1 VSSMSATRMI
11 RVHAAARRAATFILL
26 GASAGGAQA
35 APRAVEREPRPA
47 ATSIPTPASVIGFE
61 PGTDRKL
68 PTWKQVTDYFT
79 ALDKASARVTLRTLG
94 KTTLGRPF
102 LVAFISEPSTL
113 ANLGRYQQIQRKLMD
128 PRLRA
133 RAEREQLIVDGKLVV
148 LITSSIHS
156 TEVGGILTPL
166 VLAER
171 LARADT
177 PEARQVLAN
186 SIIMLV
192 PSQNPDGVDI
202 VGDHYRA
209 TLGSPNEGSGPP
221 DLYHH
226 YTGHDNNRDWYA
238 FTQVET
244 RYTVDSLYT
253 PWDPQIVNDIHQQ
266 GANAGRIFIPPYMD
280 PVEPNIDPILTA
292 GTNSLGSAMSWR
304 MISDGFTGVA
314 TNASYDQWSPA
325 RQYSLNHRGVRI
337 LTETASARLASP
349 MDLPFDRLGPGR
361 GYDARETTWNYPVL
375 WPGGK
380 WGIGD
385 IVKYQTAASWAMLV
399 EAARDRQ
406 GWLESYADMG
416 DRALGPNPP
425 WGREAWPSAFVIPK
439 TQADTQA
446 LQRMIWTLQH
456 GQVEMRESTAPVT
469 ANGKTYPAGSYVVLL
484 RQPFGSYAKALLERQ
499 KYPDLREYP
508 GGPPKRPYDVT
519 AHTLPLLFGVD
530 VAAVMGDAPA
540 TAGILAAIPEP
551 KFTTA
556 LSESR
561 TRRVAIFR
569 TTASE
574 SMDAGWTRWMF
585 DKYRVPFTTITEK
598 DVTAGALN
606 GKFDAILIPDQSPQ
620 QIEGALGPAGAA
632 ALGAFV
638 ESGGSVLAFNEASSF
653 AIDALKLPVKNVLDG
668 AKNTEFYAPGSIFGV
683 EVNRGH
689 PLAAGFT
696 PPVPA
701 VWFEDS
707 PAFDITDPAAATAVL
722 TYPASGNAMLSGWLL
737 GPAKLNGKAAMVD
750 VKRGRGHVVLYG
762 FRPQYRGQ
770 TNSTFPLIWSAITK
784 PAA

>member
-1 VSSMSATRMI
+1 MFVRGITLA
-11 RVHAAARRAATFILL
+11 L
-26 GASAGGAQA
+26 
-35 APRAVEREPRPA
+35 
-47 ATSIPTPASVIGFE
+47 ATSLVLTAGSRSAVAQSKNIPTPESILGFK
-61 PGTDRKL
+61 PGADQHL
-68 PTWKQVTDYFT
+68 PSWKQITDYFA
-79 ALDKASARVTLRTLG
+79 ALDKASPLVSVRTIG
-94 KTTLGRPF
+94 KTVLGRPF
-102 LVAFISEPSTL
+102 IVAIISDSSTL
-113 ANLGRYQQIQRKLMD
+113 ANLEHYRQIQRKLMD

-133 RAEREQLIVDGKLVV
+133 RSEREQLIVDGKLVV

-375 WPGGK
+375 WPGGT

-425 WGREAWPSAFVIPK
+425 WGRDAWPSAFVIPK

-540 TAGILAAIPEP
+540 TGGLLAPVPEP

-556 LSESR
+556 LSDSR

-598 DVTAGALN
+598 DVATGALN
-606 GKFDAILIPDQSPQ
+606 DKFDAILIPEIPFDLDVVTRALAERDRSGARFS
-620 QIEGALGPAGAA
+620 IVVVAEGAIPKGGKLALLEEASKGRVERLGGVGARVA
-632 ALGAFV
+632 EALGRSTGKETRSV
-638 ESGGSVLAFNEASSF
+638 VLGHLQRGGAPTSFDRVLATRF
-653 AIDALKLPVKNVLDG
+653 G
-668 AKNTEFYAPGSIFGV
+668 AKAVDLIRQGEFGKMVAFAPPDIIGRPLEEVVGKTRTVPVDFDVLLTAKALGVTFG
-683 EVNRGH
+683 
-689 PLAAGFT
+689 
-696 PPVPA
+696 
-701 VWFEDS
+701 D
-707 PAFDITDPAAATAVL
+707 
-722 TYPASGNAMLSGWLL
+722 
-737 GPAKLNGKAAMVD
+737 
-750 VKRGRGHVVLYG
+750 
-762 FRPQYRGQ
+762 
-770 TNSTFPLIWSAITK
+770 
-784 PAA
+784 